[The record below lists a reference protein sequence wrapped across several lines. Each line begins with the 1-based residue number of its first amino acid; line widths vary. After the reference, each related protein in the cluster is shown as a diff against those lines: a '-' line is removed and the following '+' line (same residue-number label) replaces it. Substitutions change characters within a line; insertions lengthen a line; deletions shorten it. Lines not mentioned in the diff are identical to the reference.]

1 MYVGSFGMPSGVPV
15 SGKRAPRGT
24 SKHAEGTV
32 YITKAGGA
40 AKKHKTVVIPRCQ
53 TPGCVKGAVSGG
65 LPGLCIGHG
74 GGRRCQTEGCPK
86 SAAGPTHH
94 CVAHGGGKRC
104 QQEGCTRQPHRGGY
118 CNAHGSEKCKF
129 PGCTKV
135 EKGGGFCCKH
145 GGGRRCEYPGCSKH
159 NVGGGF
165 CIAHGGGKRCSWM
178 GCVKQDIGRG
188 FCRQHGGGF
197 SCEEEGCERL
207 VMSGEK
213 YCKNHLK
220 ARNAIDIMLSAALSK
235 SEKSA
240 EETPPTTG
248 MGLAYGPLPLRSA
261 SLPIKHEQQA
271 MGPGPEDG
279 TEAPHARPMVTAV
292 FETGDRGSGTATS
305 TPEGRASPGERGL
318 GYTPPAEAGERGLG
332 YTPPGER
339 GLGYTP
345 PAEAFMQAADEDDH
359 TTTTTISSDSA
370 ANAILASRD
379 SDPGEATSVDSGIDL
394 ERQGDASDVS
404 VARTLSGLSE
414 SGSMPSPR
422 VGREDPQ
429 RLE

>member
-1 MYVGSFGMPSGVPV
+1 M
-15 SGKRAPRGT
+15 
-24 SKHAEGTV
+24 
-32 YITKAGGA
+32 
-40 AKKHKTVVIPRCQ
+40 
-53 TPGCVKGAVSGG
+53 
-65 LPGLCIGHG
+65 
-74 GGRRCQTEGCPK
+74 
-86 SAAGPTHH
+86 
-94 CVAHGGGKRC
+94 
-104 QQEGCTRQPHRGGY
+104 
-118 CNAHGSEKCKF
+118 
-129 PGCTKV
+129 
-135 EKGGGFCCKH
+135 
-145 GGGRRCEYPGCSKH
+145 
-159 NVGGGF
+159 
-165 CIAHGGGKRCSWM
+165 
-178 GCVKQDIGRG
+178 
-188 FCRQHGGGF
+188 
-197 SCEEEGCERL
+197 
-207 VMSGEK
+207 MSGEK

-279 TEAPHARPMVTAV
+279 AEAPHARPMVTAV

-305 TPEGRASPGERGL
+305 TPEGRASP
-318 GYTPPAEAGERGLG
+318 GERGLG

-422 VGREDPQ
+422 LGLHSENR
-429 RLE
+429 